1 MINEDHRAFAYV
13 RFLQFFHGMKERP
26 TVPLLDSSEQRLL
39 EIIAVAWQRGKPLSV
54 TETMSVEAIGA
65 PASVHKRLRRLR
77 DLRLVELQSTHF
89 APIKK
94 LVVPSETALN
104 YFGELADC
112 LHEAT
117 NF

>member
-13 RFLQFFHGMKERP
+13 RFLQFFHSMKDRP
-26 TVPLLDSSEQRLL
+26 AVPMLDSSEQRLL
-39 EIIAVAWQRGKPLSV
+39 EVIAVAWQRGKPLSV
-54 TETMSVEAIGA
+54 TEAMSVGAIGA
-65 PASVHKRLRRLR
+65 PASVHRRLRRLR
-77 DLRLVELQSTHF
+77 ELGLIQLETTHF

-94 LVVPSETALN
+94 LVVPTETALD
-104 YFGELADC
+104 YFSELADC

>member
-13 RFLQFFHGMKERP
+13 RFLQFFHAMKNRP
-26 TVPLLDSSEQRLL
+26 AVPLLDSSEQRLL
-39 EIIAVAWQRGKPLSV
+39 EVVAVAWQRGKPLSV
-54 TETMSVEAIGA
+54 TEAMAVEAIGA

-77 DLRLVELQSTHF
+77 ELGLVELQTTHF

-94 LVVPSETALN
+94 LVVPTESALN